1 MCVKAPFLISCID
14 SLHTTVGVITHLRGT
29 FHLHLQLQ
37 PSLTQ
42 LRRNEAAVL
51 TNTLGSLTG

>member
-1 MCVKAPFLISCID
+1 MCVQAPLISCID
-14 SLHTTVGVITHLRGT
+14 SLHAAVGVITHLRRT

-42 LRRNEAAVL
+42 LLRNTAAVL
-51 TNTLGSLTG
+51 STTLGSLT